1 MGLTDRSFLWNSM
14 ESESGWTCAAG
25 LPPSGVAATL
35 LEPARL
41 DRTGS
46 LGPNR
51 KGPLLRTAGKPTQH
65 REETS
70 MASTARTNRCRR
82 LRLVVAGAAV
92 VTVLTAAAAASPPT
106 SMGVPP
112 RWGSKL
118 QR

>member
-1 MGLTDRSFLWNSM
+1 
-14 ESESGWTCAAG
+14 
-25 LPPSGVAATL
+25 
-35 LEPARL
+35 
-41 DRTGS
+41 
-46 LGPNR
+46 
-51 KGPLLRTAGKPTQH
+51 
-65 REETS
+65 

-92 VTVLTAAAAASPPT
+92 VTVLTTAAAAASPPT